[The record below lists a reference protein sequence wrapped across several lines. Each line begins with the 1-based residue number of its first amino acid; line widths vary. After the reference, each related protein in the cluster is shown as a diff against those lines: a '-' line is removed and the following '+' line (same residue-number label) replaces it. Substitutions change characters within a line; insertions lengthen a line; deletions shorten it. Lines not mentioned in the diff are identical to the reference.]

1 MSEPITHFGYQSIPV
16 SEKTD
21 RVAKVFHSVAKHYD
35 IMNDLMS
42 LGLHRVWKRQA
53 IAAAQ
58 IESHHTVL
66 DLAGGTGDLTELI
79 VKSWNQKWDQRCNQA
94 GDQKRD
100 QQLDQKLN
108 RSLDIPWNKTGN
120 ICLADINNSMLS
132 QAKER
137 FLDKG
142 IIKNIEY
149 IQANAEHLP
158 FQNNSFHRILIGFGL
173 RNVTDKTK
181 ALSEMY
187 RVLKPGGRLVILE
200 FSHPKSAALNRLYD
214 TYSFTLLPL
223 LGKLIVNDKD
233 SYRYLAESIRMH
245 PSQETLKSLMETVLF
260 ERVEYQN
267 IHDGIVAIHKG
278 LKF

>member
-1 MSEPITHFGYQSIPV
+1 MSDSSHSSTTHFGYQSIPV

-21 RVAKVFHSVAKHYD
+21 RVAKVFHSVAKRYD

-42 LGLHRVWKRQA
+42 LGLHRIWKRQA
-53 IAAAQ
+53 IATAQ

-66 DLAGGTGDLTELI
+66 DLAGGTGDLTELML
-79 VKSWNQKWDQRCNQA
+79 KKWEQKWNLLRNQDLDRDLDLA
-94 GDQKRD
+94 REQKG
-100 QQLDQKLN
+100 K
-108 RSLDIPWNKTGN
+108 

-137 FLDKG
+137 FLNKG
-142 IIKNIEY
+142 IIKNIDY
-149 IQANAEHLP
+149 IQANAECLP
-158 FQNNSFHRILIGFGL
+158 FQNNSFHRIIIGFGL
-173 RNVTDKTK
+173 RNVTDKAK

-200 FSHPKSAALNRLYD
+200 FSHPKSPALNRLYD

-223 LGKLIVNDKD
+223 LGKLIVNDQD

-245 PSQETLKSLMETVLF
+245 PDQETLKSMMETILF